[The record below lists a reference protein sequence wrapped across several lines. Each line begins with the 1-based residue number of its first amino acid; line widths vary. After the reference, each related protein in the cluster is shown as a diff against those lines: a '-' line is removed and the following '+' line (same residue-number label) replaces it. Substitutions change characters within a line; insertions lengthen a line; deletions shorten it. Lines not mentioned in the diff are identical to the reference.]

1 MEPYTDIKYSDCG
14 CSGRCRKVS
23 GNQNQSVRS
32 CLDPAMQAGNVIR
45 YPQMGNPMNDG
56 MMPENRMTGQTPR
69 MMPENGMAGQMP
81 HIMPANNGT
90 GRLPANDATMQVP
103 QNGNNWENNRDFG
116 WNYMPGLEGNAF
128 CPGSMPGVLEKDYP
142 LAMAYV
148 PWQQWKNPY
157 GPERGLAQ
165 GTIFSE
171 LDLAFDK
178 GRCS

>member
-1 MEPYTDIKYSDCG
+1 MESYTDMKYSDCG

-23 GNQNQSVRS
+23 GNRNQSVRS
-32 CLDPAMQAGNVIR
+32 CLDPAMQ
-45 YPQMGNPMNDG
+45 
-56 MMPENRMTGQTPR
+56 T
-69 MMPENGMAGQMP
+69 
-81 HIMPANNGT
+81 
-90 GRLPANDATMQVP
+90 
-103 QNGNNWENNRDFG
+103 GNNWENNGNFG
-116 WNYMPGLEGNAF
+116 WNRMPGLEGNAF
-128 CPGSMPGVLEKDYP
+128 CPGSMPGMLEKDYP

-148 PWQQWKNPY
+148 PWQQWQTPY

>member
-1 MEPYTDIKYSDCG
+1 MEPYTDMKYSDCG

-32 CLDPAMQAGNVIR
+32 CLDPAMQAGNVTR
-45 YPQMGNPMNDG
+45 YPQMGNQINDG
-56 MMPENRMTGQTPR
+56 
-69 MMPENGMAGQMP
+69 
-81 HIMPANNGT
+81 IMPANNGT

>member
-1 MEPYTDIKYSDCG
+1 MEPYTDMKYSDCG

-69 MMPENGMAGQMP
+69 MMPENGMVGQMP
-81 HIMPANNGT
+81 QIMPANNGT

-103 QNGNNWENNRDFG
+103 QNGNNWKNNRDFG
-116 WNYMPGLEGNAF
+116 WNYMP
-128 CPGSMPGVLEKDYP
+128 V
-142 LAMAYV
+142 
-148 PWQQWKNPY
+148 
-157 GPERGLAQ
+157 
-165 GTIFSE
+165 
-171 LDLAFDK
+171 
-178 GRCS
+178 

>member
-1 MEPYTDIKYSDCG
+1 MEPYTDMKYSDCG

-32 CLDPAMQAGNVIR
+32 CLDPAMQAGNVTR

-81 HIMPANNGT
+81 QIMPANNGT

-116 WNYMPGLEGNAF
+116 WNYMPGLEGNA
-128 CPGSMPGVLEKDYP
+128 GSFRKRLSAGNGLC
-142 LAMAYV
+142 AMAAV
-148 PWQQWKNPY
+148 EEPLWSGAGISPGNHLFRT
-157 GPERGLAQ
+157 GPG
-165 GTIFSE
+165 F
-171 LDLAFDK
+171 
-178 GRCS
+178 

>member
-1 MEPYTDIKYSDCG
+1 MEPYTDMKYSDCG

-32 CLDPAMQAGNVIR
+32 CLDPAMQAGNVTR

-69 MMPENGMAGQMP
+69 MMPENG
-81 HIMPANNGT
+81 
-90 GRLPANDATMQVP
+90 
-103 QNGNNWENNRDFG
+103 NNWENNRDFG
-116 WNYMPGLEGNAF
+116 WIYMPGLEGNAF
-128 CPGSMPGVLEKDYP
+128 CPGSMPGALEKDYP

>member
-1 MEPYTDIKYSDCG
+1 MESYTDMKYSDCG

-23 GNQNQSVRS
+23 GNRNQSVRS
-32 CLDPAMQAGNVIR
+32 CLDPAMQAGSGVR
-45 YPQMGNPMNDG
+45 YPQMGDQMNDG
-56 MMPENRMTGQTPR
+56 MPQMIPET
-69 MMPENGMAGQMP
+69 
-81 HIMPANNGT
+81 
-90 GRLPANDATMQVP
+90 
-103 QNGNNWENNRDFG
+103 GNNWENNGNFG
-116 WNYMPGLEGNAF
+116 WNRMPGLEGNAF
-128 CPGSMPGVLEKDYP
+128 CPGSMPGMLEKDYP

-148 PWQQWKNPY
+148 PWQQWQTPY

>member
-1 MEPYTDIKYSDCG
+1 MEPYTDMKYSDCG

-32 CLDPAMQAGNVIR
+32 CLDPAMQAGSRVR
-45 YPQMGNPMNDG
+45 QPQTGNQMNDG
-56 MMPENRMTGQTPR
+56 MSWMTQ
-69 MMPENGMAGQMP
+69 ENGMPGQMPRMTQEKGVAGQMP
-81 HIMPANNGT
+81 QMMQGNG
-90 GRLPANDATMQVP
+90 AVMQNP
-103 QNGNNWENNRDFG
+103 GNGNNWENNTGFG
-116 WNYMPGLEGNAF
+116 WNRMPGLEGNAF

-148 PWQQWKNPY
+148 PWQQWQTPY